1 MALRDLVRLGPM
13 AQAFEPVAASTSSAN
28 LRTPDLGADHGAR
41 DRRHIHRTPLRMTRN
56 PASGGL
62 IFAETRTFR
71 PGLRLQIEAA
81 LDRRGFGRRLIRYS
95 LDRGLG
101 GEFRQPLRQVARSR
115 AEGTGQ
121 RRNRGCAEVIGF
133 RHPRA
138 RWMISD

>member
-1 MALRDLVRLGPM
+1 
-13 AQAFEPVAASTSSAN
+13 
-28 LRTPDLGADHGAR
+28 
-41 DRRHIHRTPLRMTRN
+41 MTRN

-115 AEGTGQ
+115 AEGTVSVETAVAL
-121 RRNRGCAEVIGF
+121 RSLASDI
-133 RHPRA
+133 RA
-138 RWMISD
+138 RWMISA